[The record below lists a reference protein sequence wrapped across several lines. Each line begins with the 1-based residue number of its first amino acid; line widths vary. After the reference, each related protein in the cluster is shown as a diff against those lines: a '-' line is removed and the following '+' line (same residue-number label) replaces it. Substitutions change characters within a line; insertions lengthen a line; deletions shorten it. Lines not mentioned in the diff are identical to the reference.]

1 MAPAPTTR
9 IRMDQLPLV
18 IGLGGARIART
29 EWRVE
34 NSGLFYPQLFA
45 IRHSPFASLPLLAKQ
60 SNRGGYLPATIS
72 STSRSCSL
80 PKNISLP
87 TKNVGEPNAPRS
99 TADWVF
105 SISLVFTSASC
116 ERASS
121 LAASRPDEA
130 SALAATSGSSI
141 FFGSTHM

>member
-1 MAPAPTTR
+1 
-9 IRMDQLPLV
+9 
-18 IGLGGARIART
+18 
-29 EWRVE
+29 
-34 NSGLFYPQLFA
+34 
-45 IRHSPFASLPLLAKQ
+45 
-60 SNRGGYLPATIS
+60 
-72 STSRSCSL
+72 L

-99 TADWVF
+99 TASCVF
-105 SISLVFTSASC
+105 SISLAFTSASC

-121 LAASRPDEA
+121 FAASRPDEA

>member
-18 IGLGGARIART
+18 YWSWRRASS

-34 NSGLFYPQLFA
+34 NIGLFYPQLFA

-60 SNRGGYLPATIS
+60 SNRDGYLPATIS

-87 TKNVGEPNAPRS
+87 TKNVREPNPPPS
-99 TADWVF
+99 TADWV
-105 SISLVFTSASC
+105 
-116 ERASS
+116 
-121 LAASRPDEA
+121 
-130 SALAATSGSSI
+130 
-141 FFGSTHM
+141 